1 MDRAIVELVFGDD
14 YYAADGRS
22 ITFDLTGQP
31 SITGATVIM
40 VVKKTPVL
48 TFSGSVVTAT
58 QCRFEFTSVQIATI
72 GVGYFEYDIQ
82 ATLTNGHVVTLKSGL
97 LHVAAD
103 IR

>member
-1 MDRAIVELVFGDD
+1 MDRTIVELKYGDD

-22 ITFDLTGQP
+22 IAFDLTGQP
-31 SITGATVIM
+31 SITGATVTLII
-40 VVKKTPVL
+40 KKSPVL

-58 QCRFEFTSVQIATI
+58 QCRFEFTAVQIATI
-72 GVGYFEYDIQ
+72 GVGYFEYDLQ
-82 ATLTNGHVVTLKSGL
+82 ATLTNGHVVTLKNGV